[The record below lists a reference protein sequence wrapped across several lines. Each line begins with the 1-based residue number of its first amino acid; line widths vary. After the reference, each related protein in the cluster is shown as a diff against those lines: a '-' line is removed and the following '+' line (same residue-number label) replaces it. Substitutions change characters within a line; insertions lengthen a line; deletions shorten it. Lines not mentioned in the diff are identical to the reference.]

1 MQVALPADHARIADT
16 QPPEPAQLAS
26 ILTLPPEITHAIFRH
41 LLPPCPLIL
50 TDGPPPPSPVLL
62 THVCRAWRDI
72 TLGSPALWAGVRLV
86 EWAQAAS
93 IEQLRARA
101 ELWLGRAGEQ
111 PLAIEYLD
119 AYVSFFI
126 RGPMPLL
133 RHLDIY
139 VSKSHYNESTN
150 NKVAL
155 TAQEVP
161 LLRSVVLND
170 DAAANLSLPW
180 AQLTSLTLTSFAYP
194 SECVPILRQTSGLV
208 HCRIVLVEGEA
219 IEPGGAATPEPRE
232 LLALE
237 TLTIVDLA
245 PGPAY
250 VHALPRFRVPALR
263 RLQLP
268 ARLFGG
274 DVVRG
279 LRSFIAEAGCTERLQ
294 SLCLGGDGEVMSV
307 EALILEF
314 PAIEDIS
321 LGGYDSEE

>member
-1 MQVALPADHARIADT
+1 MPYSDT
-16 QPPEPAQLAS
+16 SFPSAPY
-26 ILTLPPEITHAIFRH
+26 
-41 LLPPCPLIL
+41 LIL
-50 TDGPPPPSPVLL
+50 TDGPSPPSPVLL
-62 THVCRAWRDI
+62 THVCRAWREI

-119 AYVSFFI
+119 GYRLTTGAALAPVLARRARWAYLKL
-126 RGPMPLL
+126 GLL
-133 RHLDIY
+133 TKLDG
-139 VSKSHYNESTN
+139 TN
-150 NKVAL
+150 NKIAL

-161 LLRSVVLND
+161 LLRAVALND

-245 PGPAY
+245 PGPVY

-263 RLQLP
+263 LLQLP
-268 ARLFGG
+268 ARFFGG

-279 LRSFIAEAGCTERLQ
+279 LRSFITEAGCTERLQ
-294 SLCLGGDGEVMSV
+294 SLCLGGDGEVTSL
-307 EALILEF
+307 EALRLGF
-314 PAIEDIS
+314 PAIKDIS